1 MAPREMS
8 NTSPVA
14 PQASEPCLRRHQNT
28 FTTVGDLRCGPRKG
42 ASVADTPGWGRAS
55 PAPGDVNGQS
65 DSMAEFRG
73 VSVRRET
80 KRSWVPA
87 GKAVSVA
94 EPGMRLPGCWLAALK
109 RWILQYNWLS
119 TAMVAERR

>member
-1 MAPREMS
+1 MAPHEMS
-8 NTSPVA
+8 HASPVA

-28 FTTVGDLRCGPRKG
+28 FTSIGDPGGGPRKG
-42 ASVADTPGWGRAS
+42 ASVSDTPGALRAELPS
-55 PAPGDVNGQS
+55 GDVERQS
-65 DSMAEFRG
+65 DSEAGVRG
-73 VSVRRET
+73 VSVRCET

-94 EPGMRLPGCWLAALK
+94 EPGMRLPGYWLVALN

-119 TAMVAERR
+119 TAIVAERC